1 MANHETEIYELGQI
15 QLYFPKKIEDL
26 SDSDRSEALRLFSIG
41 AGYYNQ
47 FFRKDA
53 GHKVTASSFQKEVSP
68 GEIQQIIDYLSK
80 PEPEEPQVKK
90 TKTPEKE
97 DSTVPTETIAAL
109 IKELEAD
116 KLKADKL
123 EADNTHSIADAVKR
137 ARKTWKTRH
146 RAEIIRE
153 NRLALI
159 TDETERKRQTEI
171 ENLKNDQFFVES
183 IDSKAESAAIIYK
196 NTYRLAQQAI
206 IAQAANLGIG
216 LTPSQIHRAVED
228 LTYLGVTGAVD
239 FTNFHDLNIVSQL
252 AFVNQGITITS
263 PLNQVDIVVQ
273 AWQKAEEIEPFSD
286 KAEELEK
293 QIIFADQEA
302 EAKLRESVSKFEEE
316 LKKKYLDPK
325 DLYEDSTKAQA
336 ELQSIQAKLLKAI
349 PNAKLPPPPFTPL
362 QLHENELESI
372 LRKEDPTKLSLSISP
387 EGLGART
394 VATLETTN
402 SGNRN
407 ISPEAVRLLSLGL
420 TPEKLE
426 SLRND
431 PNSQLNKFI
440 AGNQYGLSVYQQV
453 HFQLNKI
460 VGPNSDSKL
469 GQDISANIKA
479 LSPDVISQTTKIIPE
494 PVRKL
499 GQDITNKVIT
509 KPFGGISKSITNFY
523 NRQSPLVQSATKFIL
538 NPKGTLYAWVNK
550 KIGQHAGNIIL
561 KYAGSAT
568 SKKLGNFILKE
579 GLKEGAKKF
588 IDAVAKKLI
597 VETAKQAGVQGAK
610 MAGMVAAESAIAA
623 AAAALGISTFGLSL
637 IVGAVLM
644 VVTAVV
650 DATIGLAKKG
660 LDKVWQSMGW
670 GEKFRSRDLIL
681 PVAAGGAVAITAGI
695 AFVRGLII
703 IRRSVQIAVVSALG
717 IIIGAGIVVGLYI
730 AIAFLIAPI
739 LSTLVQFDS
748 LEKVDYSQLSVNVK
762 DCNSETLTNDKKTC
776 QTSEGREYCFPVND
790 LSTVNYA
797 VAHHDYYAADIFRNG
812 DVAGPVDDVP
822 LPILAYVGGTVS
834 WISENNSLGGYAI
847 EISGQDGRFYYYAHN
862 MCNLVSLNQTVNA
875 GDVIA
880 GMDSSGDAINTP
892 EHVHFQIS
900 DQYDMATIPENYPH
914 FLAPW
919 EDFCTRLSLCGPH
932 VGN

>member
-123 EADNTHSIADAVKR
+123 EADTTHTVADAVKR

-349 PNAKLPPPPFTPL
+349 PNAKLPPPPSTPL

-597 VETAKQAGVQGAK
+597 VEIAKQAGVQGAK